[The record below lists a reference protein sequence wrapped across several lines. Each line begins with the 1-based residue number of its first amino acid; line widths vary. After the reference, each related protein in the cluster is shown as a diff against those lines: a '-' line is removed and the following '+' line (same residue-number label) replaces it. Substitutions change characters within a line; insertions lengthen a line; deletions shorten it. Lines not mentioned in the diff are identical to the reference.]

1 MIAIPFHALTLN
13 VMSVGF
19 MARARE
25 DLILRNL
32 LCPAVLVLTPVLLN
46 QIRQFVSIV
55 LTLRENLPCTVP
67 KHAAA

>member
-1 MIAIPFHALTLN
+1 
-13 VMSVGF
+13 

-32 LCPAVLVLTPVLLN
+32 ICPAVLVLTPVLLN

-55 LTLRENLPCTVP
+55 LTLRGNLSYTLP